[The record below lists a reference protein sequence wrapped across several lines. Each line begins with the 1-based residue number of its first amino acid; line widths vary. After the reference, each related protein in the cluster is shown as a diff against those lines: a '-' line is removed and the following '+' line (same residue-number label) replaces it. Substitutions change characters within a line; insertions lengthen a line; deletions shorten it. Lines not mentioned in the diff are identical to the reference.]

1 MSQRLPIPAARIAE
15 VATAARVCEST
26 VHRYRDGWGVLRV
39 TQDAIERA
47 VRALPPEP
55 QLELQA
61 GHHPPREPVVLDV
74 AAPVVVGSS
83 PAGSPGRGSHSSAA
97 EQPERRHRLE
107 PPVRRCRVTILDER
121 GEVVT
126 P

>member
-1 MSQRLPIPAARIAE
+1 MTERLPVPAARIAE
-15 VATAARVCEST
+15 VATSARVCEST

-47 VRALPPEP
+47 VRALPADPQMELVASITAPE
-55 QLELQA
+55 
-61 GHHPPREPVVLDV
+61 GDTSVD
-74 AAPVVVGSS
+74 
-83 PAGSPGRGSHSSAA
+83 
-97 EQPERRHRLE
+97 
-107 PPVRRCRVTILDER
+107 ILADER